1 MAASAPARS
10 CVLLVEDDD
19 AVRRSLLLLLKS
31 RGFEVKAHSSAVG
44 LARDVAALGCGCIV
58 ADLMMPQ
65 VDALQMLAEFHE
77 AGWNGKAILISGF
90 LDPRWEEKARAAG
103 FNVVLPKPISDS
115 VLIRTVE
122 ELLPNSSRVS

>member
-1 MAASAPARS
+1 MAAPAQAHP

-19 AVRRSLLLLLKS
+19 GVRRSLLLLLKS
-31 RGFEVKAHSSAVG
+31 RGYEVKAHPSAVG

-65 VDALQMLAEFHE
+65 VEALQMLAEFRE

-90 LDPRWEEKARAAG
+90 LDSRWEEKGRAAG
-103 FNVVLPKPISDS
+103 FDVVLPKPISES
-115 VLIRTVE
+115 VLVRTVE
-122 ELLPNSSRVS
+122 ELLPNGSRVG